1 MLTFLWYN
9 HYMIDVSPT
18 MNRTDL
24 IAREALAIERTA
36 LANERTFLSV
46 LRTCFTFMVGGIT
59 VIKLFDAPAL
69 YSMGWVLIIGSL
81 GGCYAGWLKYRQT
94 GRQIELILRK
104 LPFAAKSEKQ
114 LAIEDDFL
122 ED

>member
-1 MLTFLWYN
+1 
-9 HYMIDVSPT
+9 MIDVSPT
-18 MNRTDL
+18 LNRTDL

-46 LRTCFTFMVGGIT
+46 LRTCFTFMIGGIT
-59 VIKLFDAPAL
+59 VIKLFEAPVL
-69 YSMGWVLIIGSL
+69 HSMGWVLIIGAV

-94 GRQIELILRK
+94 GRQIEHILRK
-104 LPFAAKSEKQ
+104 LPFAPKSEKH
-114 LAIEDDFL
+114 LAIEEDLL